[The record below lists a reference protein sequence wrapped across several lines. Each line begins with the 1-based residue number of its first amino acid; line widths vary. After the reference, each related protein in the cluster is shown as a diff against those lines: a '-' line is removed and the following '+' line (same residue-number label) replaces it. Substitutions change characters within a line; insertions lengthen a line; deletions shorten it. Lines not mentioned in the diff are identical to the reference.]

1 MTGRQI
7 AAGVLALP
15 VIALV
20 YVEAVGSTV
29 VRRRATVGPGVIT
42 LAIAAVLVVAFA
54 SNLGGRPATDVARTQ
69 GQPTPS
75 VEAVVTDAPSTP
87 VAAASPSAAASTAP
101 STAPSVAPSA
111 SPTPPLTPGTAP
123 SVVRFRPRDGA
134 RGVAR
139 SANLSV
145 RFTAPMARRA
155 TEAAFSATANGR
167 PIRGR
172 LSWAERSTVL
182 VLDPARLLP
191 AGATVVLAVGEGATS
206 ADGTKISAPAKATFR
221 VAGRSTSASPTPTP
235 EPSSST
241 TAVSSGWAWPL
252 IGPITQ
258 GFGEQ
263 LTQFGVH
270 RGIDID
276 GETGD
281 RVLAARTGKVIV
293 AGRYDACGGLEVH
306 VDHGD
311 GLVTWYRHLSKVE
324 TKVSARVAQGALIG
338 RVGDTGC
345 AEGSHLHFA
354 IRQGDDWLDPLD
366 FLPPR

>member
-1 MTGRQI
+1 MTGRQL
-7 AAGVLALP
+7 AAGVLAVP

-20 YVEAVGSTV
+20 YVEAVGSTI

-54 SNLGGRPATDVARTQ
+54 SNLGSRPATDTARTQ

-75 VEAVVTDAPSTP
+75 VEVAITDAPSAP
-87 VAAASPSAAASTAP
+87 VAAASPSAAASV
-101 STAPSVAPSA
+101 APSVAPSVE
-111 SPTPPLTPGTAP
+111 PTPPLTPGTAP

-172 LSWAERSTVL
+172 LSWAEGSTVL

-191 AGATVVLAVGEGATS
+191 AGAKVIVTVGEGATS
-206 ADGTKISAPAKATFR
+206 ADGTKIAAPARATFR

-235 EPSSST
+235 EPTSST

-281 RVLAARTGKVIV
+281 RVRAARTGKVIV

-324 TKVSARVAQGALIG
+324 TKVGARVARGALIG

-354 IRQGDDWLDPLD
+354 IRKGDDWLDPLA